1 MDNVLD
7 NPMQDFPKHRRWA
20 VVGASNNR
28 EKFGN
33 KIYRDLKNAGYE
45 VYAVN
50 PREDNIEGDPC
61 FKSVMDLPSVPEV
74 VNVVVPPTVAHEV
87 VQDCMQAGVKRIWFQ
102 PGAENPEAIREAE
115 AAGMTVVYD
124 ACIMIQKQA
133 WV

>member
-1 MDNVLD
+1 MNSFS
-7 NPMQDFPKHRRWA
+7 NPMEEFPRLRRWA

-33 KIYRDLKNAGYE
+33 KIYRDLKDAGYE

-50 PREDNIEGDPC
+50 PKEDHIEGDPC
-61 FKSVMDLPSVPEV
+61 FKSVKDLPMTPEV
-74 VNVVVPPTVAHEV
+74 VNVVVPPQAAMQV
-87 VQDCMQAGVKRIWFQ
+87 VQDCLEKGVTRIWFQ
-102 PGAENPEAIREAE
+102 PGAEEDEAIREAE
-115 AAGMTVVYD
+115 KAGMTVVAN